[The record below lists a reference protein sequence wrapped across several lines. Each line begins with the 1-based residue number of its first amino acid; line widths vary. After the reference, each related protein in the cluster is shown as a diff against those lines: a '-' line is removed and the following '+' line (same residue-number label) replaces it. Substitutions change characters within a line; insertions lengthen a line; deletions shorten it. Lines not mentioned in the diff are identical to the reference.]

1 MTDLTSEL
9 VYANLKIKY
18 NIQEESVMNLILM
31 KILLALGILGH
42 ALNMYCD
49 RILSIFPNGTLK
61 LEDMN
66 TIGEEGKMA
75 KVMEG
80 VSAKVP
86 MRSAIL
92 GAFALFFQFLGYFS
106 ITAYLYSHSHIFG
119 SVAFAAITFF
129 ITIGTAHHVKFALA
143 EYVFVKL
150 GRDEKAKS
158 LMLDLYTSSPVTRL
172 CYIGYLIFIVT
183 LIVSIVTGVAAFPVW
198 AVIFTILPVFL
209 LLFPFRIIGTLHISA
224 MVSMAAWIFLI

>member
-1 MTDLTSEL
+1 MTDLTNEL

-18 NIQEESVMNLILM
+18 KIQGEFVMNLILM
-31 KILLALGILGH
+31 KILLALGIL
-42 ALNMYCD
+42 
-49 RILSIFPNGTLK
+49 
-61 LEDMN
+61 
-66 TIGEEGKMA
+66 
-75 KVMEG
+75 
-80 VSAKVP
+80 
-86 MRSAIL
+86 
-92 GAFALFFQFLGYFS
+92 
-106 ITAYLYSHSHIFG
+106 SHSHIFG

-158 LMLDLYTSSPVTRL
+158 LMIDLYTSSPVTRL
-172 CYIGYLIFIVT
+172 CYIGYIIFIVT

-198 AVIFTILPVFL
+198 AVIFTILPVFI